1 MVKESLDIPKDLE
14 ISLDAFL
21 KDIVE
26 IGSYRS
32 RILAYLQLYTVRDLL
47 FYFPRDYIDYAQQ
60 KSIIELKAG
69 DTVTLVGQVAKFNI
83 FQSPKNPHL
92 VIFEMMLKD
101 HTGRIKIN
109 RFLRGNRFTNKAFQE
124 GQKRRYP
131 PGTAIAASGLVK
143 ENKFGLTL
151 DNPTLEILENPNASV
166 TTLGIGRVL
175 PVYPLTE
182 GVPIDLLRNAVVTA
196 LAAVPQLQDPLPPII
211 QQKYELIPLQKAIAQ
226 IHFPDDSEQL
236 AQARKRLVF
245 EEFFYLQLG
254 FLQRKLTQ
262 KAHEKSVVFSPRG
275 ELIEKFNQLLP
286 FALTS
291 AQQRVI
297 QEILEDLKQSSPMN
311 RLVQGDVGSGKT

>member
-1 MVKESLDIPKDLE
+1 
-14 ISLDAFL
+14 
-21 KDIVE
+21 
-26 IGSYRS
+26 
-32 RILAYLQLYTVRDLL
+32 VRDLL

-196 LAAVPQLQDPLPPII
+196 LAAVPQLQDP
-211 QQKYELIPLQKAIAQ
+211 
-226 IHFPDDSEQL
+226 
-236 AQARKRLVF
+236 
-245 EEFFYLQLG
+245 
-254 FLQRKLTQ
+254 
-262 KAHEKSVVFSPRG
+262 
-275 ELIEKFNQLLP
+275 
-286 FALTS
+286 
-291 AQQRVI
+291 
-297 QEILEDLKQSSPMN
+297 
-311 RLVQGDVGSGKT
+311 